1 MKALNYIYI
10 GIWLILCGT
19 LTACHDENELSDG
32 GARVYLNASVSSD
45 IKLASRAGIDELK
58 ENTLIWISKKDKGLV
73 KKFEGL
79 SSLPANGLW
88 LTTGE
93 YVAEGWAGDSVPA
106 SFTDRYFTGY
116 APFTVSKGQST
127 GVNLNCKIA
136 NVVASVNYSEEI
148 DEAISS
154 YSLTVGHEGGE
165 LTFEG
170 RDTRKGY
177 FMMSS
182 RSRDLQWTLNG
193 TLPSGETFTRSGTIE
208 SPKRATEYAINVNY
222 SGSETTVGGGHFSIE
237 IDETAIEVNHEV
249 VIRLA
254 PFIMGDN
261 FDITKPFYAELGK
274 VGDHAFF
281 VNASAQ
287 LSSVIIDSRFFM
299 EQCGLDGNDVDFI
312 HMSDEVR
319 RALESHGIE
328 TVHTYDPDLDVAS
341 LRVKFS
347 AAFNNALPEGR
358 YDFRIIATDVKPTSN
373 RTEATFSLVVSNA
386 PVKVEDPSPAGIW
399 TSQATLSGGII
410 SAGASEYGFLYRAAA
425 SRADGDW
432 QKAVGEVSGN
442 TVTAT
447 ITGLTPGSRY
457 EYKVYADDFISADIK
472 SFTTDSE
479 QQLPNAGFEEWNTSS
494 KTYLIC
500 TDASSMFWDS
510 GNHGSSK
517 MGKNVTQPDETVK
530 HTGQRSIKMESQFVG
545 IGTIGAFAA
554 GNMFVG
560 EFLGTENTTKGILG
574 WGRPWTTRPK
584 ALKGYIKYSP
594 QAITHVDSDNLPD
607 VHSGDMDSGI
617 LYIALVDDSHKSY
630 QSYKSY
636 PWIVR
641 TADPANW
648 LFSKD
653 KPNVIAYGER
663 IFTEATAGDGMIEF
677 EIPIEYYKTDIKP
690 SNIIVVASASRYGDY
705 YTGGQSSTMWLDDLQ
720 LVY

>member
-208 SPKRATEYAINVNY
+208 SPKRATEYTINVNY

-386 PVKVEDPSPAGIW
+386 PVKVGDPSPAGIW

>member
-1 MKALNYIYI
+1 M
-10 GIWLILCGT
+10 
-19 LTACHDENELSDG
+19 TACHDENELSDG

-208 SPKRATEYAINVNY
+208 SPKRATEYTINVNY

-249 VIRLA
+249 VIRLS

-312 HMSDEVR
+312 HMSDEER

>member
-1 MKALNYIYI
+1 M
-10 GIWLILCGT
+10 LCGA

-45 IKLASRAGIDELK
+45 IKLASRASTDELK

-136 NVVASVNYSEEI
+136 NVVASVNYSEGI

-208 SPKRATEYAINVNY
+208 SPKRATEYTINVNY

-432 QKAVGEVSGN
+432 QKAVGEVSGT

>member
-1 MKALNYIYI
+1 M
-10 GIWLILCGT
+10 LCGT

-208 SPKRATEYAINVNY
+208 SPKRATEYTINVNY

-447 ITGLTPGSRY
+447 ITGLTPGTRY

>member
-1 MKALNYIYI
+1 M
-10 GIWLILCGT
+10 LCGA

-45 IKLASRAGIDELK
+45 IKLASRASTDELK

-154 YSLTVGHEGGE
+154 YSLTVGHEGGK

-208 SPKRATEYAINVNY
+208 SPKRATEYTINVNY

-347 AAFNNALPEGR
+347 AAFNNVLPEGR

-399 TSQATLSGGII
+399 ASQATLSGGII

-425 SRADGDW
+425 SRADEDW
-432 QKAVGEVSGN
+432 QKAVGEVSGT

-447 ITGLTPGSRY
+447 ITGLTPGTRY
-457 EYKVYADDFISADIK
+457 EYKVYAIYADDFISADIK

-517 MGKNVTQPDETVK
+517 MNKNVTQPDETVK
-530 HTGQRSIKMESQFVG
+530 HSGQRSIKMESQFVG
-545 IGTIGAFAA
+545 VGSLGAFAA

-607 VHSGDMDSGI
+607 VHTGDMDSGI

>member
-1 MKALNYIYI
+1 M
-10 GIWLILCGT
+10 LCGT

-170 RDTRKGY
+170 RDTSKGY

-208 SPKRATEYAINVNY
+208 SPKRATEYTINVNY

>member
-208 SPKRATEYAINVNY
+208 SPKRATEYTINVNY

-479 QQLPNAGFEEWNTSS
+479 QQLPNAGFEEWNISS

>member
-1 MKALNYIYI
+1 M
-10 GIWLILCGT
+10 LCGT

-45 IKLASRAGIDELK
+45 IKLASRAGTDELK

-208 SPKRATEYAINVNY
+208 SPKRATEYTINVNY

-347 AAFNNALPEGR
+347 AAFNNVLPEGR

-432 QKAVGEVSGN
+432 QKAVGEVSGT

-447 ITGLTPGSRY
+447 ITGLTPGTRY

-517 MGKNVTQPDETVK
+517 LGKNVTQPDETVK
-530 HTGQRSIKMESQFVG
+530 HSGQRSLKMESQFVG

-560 EFLGTENTTKGILG
+560 EFLGTENSTKGILG

-594 QAITHVDSDNLPD
+594 QAITHVDSNNLPD
-607 VHSGDMDSGI
+607 VHTGDMDSGI

-630 QSYKSY
+630 QNYKSY

>member
-45 IKLASRAGIDELK
+45 IKLASRAGTDELK

-136 NVVASVNYSEEI
+136 NVVASVNYSEGI

-208 SPKRATEYAINVNY
+208 SPKRATEYTINVNY

-607 VHSGDMDSGI
+607 VHSGDTDSGI

>member
-136 NVVASVNYSEEI
+136 NVVASVNYSEGI

-193 TLPSGETFTRSGTIE
+193 TLPSGETFTRTGTIE
-208 SPKRATEYAINVNY
+208 SPKRATEYTINVNY

-545 IGTIGAFAA
+545 VGSLGAFAA

-594 QAITHVDSDNLPD
+594 QAITHVDSNNLPD
-607 VHSGDMDSGI
+607 VHTGDMDSGI

>member
-1 MKALNYIYI
+1 M
-10 GIWLILCGT
+10 LCGA

-45 IKLASRAGIDELK
+45 IKLASRASTDELK

-136 NVVASVNYSEEI
+136 NVVASVNYSEGI

-208 SPKRATEYAINVNY
+208 SPKRATEYTINVNY

>member
-1 MKALNYIYI
+1 M
-10 GIWLILCGT
+10 LCGT

-45 IKLASRAGIDELK
+45 IKLASRAGTDELK

-136 NVVASVNYSEEI
+136 NVVASVNYSEGI

-193 TLPSGETFTRSGTIE
+193 TLPSGETFTRTGTIE
-208 SPKRATEYAINVNY
+208 SPKRATEYTINVNY

-347 AAFNNALPEGR
+347 AAFNNVLPEGR

-425 SRADGDW
+425 SRADEDW
-432 QKAVGEVSGN
+432 QKAVGEVSGT

-447 ITGLTPGSRY
+447 ITGLTPGTRY

-560 EFLGTENTTKGILG
+560 EFLGTENSTKGILG

-607 VHSGDMDSGI
+607 VHTGDMDSGI

>member
-1 MKALNYIYI
+1 M
-10 GIWLILCGT
+10 LCGT

-136 NVVASVNYSEEI
+136 NVVASVNYSEGI

-208 SPKRATEYAINVNY
+208 SPKRATEYTINVNY

>member
-136 NVVASVNYSEEI
+136 NVVASVNYSEGI

-193 TLPSGETFTRSGTIE
+193 TLPSGETFTRTGTIE
-208 SPKRATEYAINVNY
+208 SPKRATEYTINVNY

>member
-1 MKALNYIYI
+1 LAD
-10 GIWLILCGT
+10 T
-19 LTACHDENELSDG
+19 LRNIDSLP
-32 GARVYLNASVSSD
+32 RRLNASVSSD

-208 SPKRATEYAINVNY
+208 SPKRATEYTINVNY

-254 PFIMGDN
+254 PFIIGDN

>member
-136 NVVASVNYSEEI
+136 NVVASVNYSEGI

-208 SPKRATEYAINVNY
+208 SPKRATEYTINVNY

>member
-1 MKALNYIYI
+1 M
-10 GIWLILCGT
+10 LCGT

-45 IKLASRAGIDELK
+45 IKLASRAGTDELK

-136 NVVASVNYSEEI
+136 NVVASVNYSEGI

-208 SPKRATEYAINVNY
+208 SPKRATEYTINVNY

-607 VHSGDMDSGI
+607 VHSGDTDSGI

>member
-1 MKALNYIYI
+1 M
-10 GIWLILCGT
+10 LCGT

-208 SPKRATEYAINVNY
+208 SPKRATEYTINVNY

>member
-208 SPKRATEYAINVNY
+208 SPKRATEYTINVNY

-287 LSSVIIDSRFFM
+287 LSTVIIDSRFFM

-447 ITGLTPGSRY
+447 LTGLTPGSRY

-517 MGKNVTQPDETVK
+517 MGKIVTQPDETVK

-607 VHSGDMDSGI
+607 VHSGDTDSGI

>member
-1 MKALNYIYI
+1 M
-10 GIWLILCGT
+10 
-19 LTACHDENELSDG
+19 TACHDENELSDG

-208 SPKRATEYAINVNY
+208 SPKRATEYTINVNY

>member
-10 GIWLILCGT
+10 GIWLMLCGT

-45 IKLASRAGIDELK
+45 IKLASRAGTDELK

-208 SPKRATEYAINVNY
+208 SPKRATEYTINVNY

-347 AAFNNALPEGR
+347 AAFNNVLPEGR

-425 SRADGDW
+425 SRADEDW
-432 QKAVGEVSGN
+432 QKAVGEVSGT

-447 ITGLTPGSRY
+447 ITGLTPGTRY

>member
-10 GIWLILCGT
+10 GIWLMLCGT

-208 SPKRATEYAINVNY
+208 SPKRATEYTINVNY

>member
-1 MKALNYIYI
+1 M
-10 GIWLILCGT
+10 LCGA

-45 IKLASRAGIDELK
+45 IKLASRASTDELK

-136 NVVASVNYSEEI
+136 NVVASVNYSEDI
-148 DEAISS
+148 DEAINS

-193 TLPSGETFTRSGTIE
+193 TLPSGETFTRTGTIE
-208 SPKRATEYAINVNY
+208 SPKRATEYTINVNY

-261 FDITKPFYAELGK
+261 FDITKPFYAELGN

-358 YDFRIIATDVKPTSN
+358 YDFHIIATDVKPTSN
-373 RTEATFSLVVSNA
+373 RAEATFSLVVSNA
-386 PVKVEDPSPAGIW
+386 PVKLEDPSPAGIW
-399 TSQATLSGGII
+399 ASQATLSGGII
-410 SAGASEYGFLYRAAA
+410 NAGASEYGFLYRAAA
-425 SRADGDW
+425 SRADEDW
-432 QKAVGEVSGN
+432 QKVVGKVSGT

-447 ITGLTPGSRY
+447 ITGLTPGTRY
-457 EYKVYADDFISADIK
+457 EYKIYADDFISADIK

-517 MGKNVTQPDETVK
+517 MNKNVTQPDETIK
-530 HTGQRSIKMESQFVG
+530 HSGQRSIKMESQFVG
-545 IGTIGAFAA
+545 VGTLGAFAA

-574 WGRPWTTRPK
+574 WGRPWTARPK

-607 VHSGDMDSGI
+607 VHTGDMDSGI

-630 QSYKSY
+630 QNYKSY

>member
-45 IKLASRAGIDELK
+45 IKLASRAGTDELK

-208 SPKRATEYAINVNY
+208 SPKRATEYTINVNY

-607 VHSGDMDSGI
+607 VHSGDTDSGI

>member
-208 SPKRATEYAINVNY
+208 SPKRATEYTINVNY

-432 QKAVGEVSGN
+432 QKAVGEVSGT

-545 IGTIGAFAA
+545 VGSLGAFAA

-607 VHSGDMDSGI
+607 VHTGDMDSGI

>member
-79 SSLPANGLW
+79 SSMPANGLW

-208 SPKRATEYAINVNY
+208 SPKRATEYTINVNY

>member
-1 MKALNYIYI
+1 M
-10 GIWLILCGT
+10 LCGA

-45 IKLASRAGIDELK
+45 IKLASRASTDELK

-136 NVVASVNYSEEI
+136 NVVVSVNYSEGI
-148 DEAISS
+148 DEAINS

-208 SPKRATEYAINVNY
+208 SPKRATEYTINVNY

-432 QKAVGEVSGN
+432 QKAVGEVSGT

-607 VHSGDMDSGI
+607 VHTGDMDSGI

>member
-10 GIWLILCGT
+10 GIWLMLCGT

-45 IKLASRAGIDELK
+45 IKLASRAGTDELK

-208 SPKRATEYAINVNY
+208 SPKRATEYTINVNY

-347 AAFNNALPEGR
+347 AAFNNVLPEGR

-432 QKAVGEVSGN
+432 QKAVGEVSGT

-447 ITGLTPGSRY
+447 ITGLTPGTRY

-517 MGKNVTQPDETVK
+517 LGKNVTQPDETVK
-530 HTGQRSIKMESQFVG
+530 HSGQRSIKMESQFVG

-560 EFLGTENTTKGILG
+560 EFLGTENSTKGILG

-594 QAITHVDSDNLPD
+594 QAITHVDSNNLPD
-607 VHSGDMDSGI
+607 VHTGDMDSGI

-630 QSYKSY
+630 QNYKSY

>member
-208 SPKRATEYAINVNY
+208 SPKRATEYTINVNY

-607 VHSGDMDSGI
+607 VHTGDMDSGI

>member
-1 MKALNYIYI
+1 M
-10 GIWLILCGT
+10 LCGA

-45 IKLASRAGIDELK
+45 IKLASRASTDELK

-208 SPKRATEYAINVNY
+208 SPKRATEYTINVNY

>member
-1 MKALNYIYI
+1 M
-10 GIWLILCGT
+10 LCGT

-45 IKLASRAGIDELK
+45 IKLASRAGTDELK

-136 NVVASVNYSEEI
+136 NVVASVNYSEGI

-193 TLPSGETFTRSGTIE
+193 TLPSGETFTRTGTIE
-208 SPKRATEYAINVNY
+208 SPKRATEYTINVNY

-373 RTEATFSLVVSNA
+373 RTETTFSLVVSNA

-425 SRADGDW
+425 SRADEDW

>member
-208 SPKRATEYAINVNY
+208 SPKRATEYTINVNY

-530 HTGQRSIKMESQFVG
+530 HSGQRSIKMESQFVG
-545 IGTIGAFAA
+545 VGSLGAFAA

-607 VHSGDMDSGI
+607 VHTGDMDSGI

>member
-208 SPKRATEYAINVNY
+208 SPKRATEYTINVNY

-425 SRADGDW
+425 SRADEDW
-432 QKAVGEVSGN
+432 QKAVGEVSGT

-447 ITGLTPGSRY
+447 ITGLTPGTRY

-517 MGKNVTQPDETVK
+517 LGKNVTQPDETVK
-530 HTGQRSIKMESQFVG
+530 HSGQRSIKMESQFVG

-560 EFLGTENTTKGILG
+560 EFLGTENSTKGILG

-607 VHSGDMDSGI
+607 VHTGDMDSGI

>member
-1 MKALNYIYI
+1 M
-10 GIWLILCGT
+10 LCGA

-45 IKLASRAGIDELK
+45 IKLASRDGIDELK

-116 APFTVSKGQST
+116 APFTVTKGQST

-193 TLPSGETFTRSGTIE
+193 TLPSGETFTRTGTIE
-208 SPKRATEYAINVNY
+208 SPKRATEYTINVNY

-347 AAFNNALPEGR
+347 AAFNNALPEGS

-373 RTEATFSLVVSNA
+373 RAEATFSLVVSNA

-399 TSQATLSGGII
+399 ASQATLSGGII

-425 SRADGDW
+425 SRADEDW
-432 QKAVGEVSGN
+432 QKAVGEVSGT

-447 ITGLTPGSRY
+447 ITGLTPGTRY

-517 MGKNVTQPDETVK
+517 MSKNVTQPDETVK
-530 HTGQRSIKMESQFVG
+530 QSGQRSIKMESQFVG
-545 IGTIGAFAA
+545 VGSLGAFAA

-607 VHSGDMDSGI
+607 VHTGDMDSGI

-630 QSYKSY
+630 QNYKSY

>member
-58 ENTLIWISKKDKGLV
+58 ENILIWISKKDKGLV

-208 SPKRATEYAINVNY
+208 SPKRATEYTINVNY

>member
-1 MKALNYIYI
+1 M
-10 GIWLILCGT
+10 LCGA

-45 IKLASRAGIDELK
+45 IKLASRASTDELK

-136 NVVASVNYSEEI
+136 NVVASVNYSEGI

-208 SPKRATEYAINVNY
+208 SPKRATEYTINVNY

-261 FDITKPFYAELGK
+261 FDITKPFYAALGK

-432 QKAVGEVSGN
+432 QKAVGEVSGT

-607 VHSGDMDSGI
+607 VHTGDMDSGI

>member
-208 SPKRATEYAINVNY
+208 SPKRATEYTINVNY

-560 EFLGTENTTKGILG
+560 EFLGTENSTKGILG

>member
-88 LTTGE
+88 VTTGE

-208 SPKRATEYAINVNY
+208 SPKRATEYTINVNY